1 MTKYI
6 LKRVGYS
13 IVTLFLLVAITFF
26 MMQLLPGDPFTGEK
40 QLPAA
45 QMEALYA
52 KYGLDKPVWQQFFIY
67 IGNVVQGDLG
77 VSLTYNRAVTLM
89 ITEAFAVSFDVGI
102 RSICFAFIGGV
113 LLGTLAAI
121 KRGKAADTVAM
132 IIALLGV
139 SVPSFVVASILQYF
153 LGLKMYQATGMRIF
167 AITGWEGFNSHI
179 LPVVALGFGSLAT
192 ISRLM
197 RTSMLDVLGQ
207 DYIKTAKAK
216 GLSQSGIIFKHAMR
230 NAIMPVVT
238 VLGPI
243 TAGILT
249 GGFVVE
255 SVFGIPG
262 LGKYF
267 VQSIQGLDY
276 TMICGGVFND
286 ALATYVLEHKDKILE
301 RNRKIVFGNRDIAQ
315 AWIDTQHRVS
325 WTAPQGVSTS
335 FIQLDIPE
343 DDEEFCRRLLSER
356 GVLLVPGSRFE
367 LPCGARLGYC
377 ASEDVLRE
385 GLRLLGEALA
395 EFDR

>member
-89 ITEAFAVSFDVGI
+89 ITEAFAISFDVGI

-139 SVPSFVVASILQYF
+139 SVPSFVVASVLQYF

-207 DYIKTAKAK
+207 DYIK
-216 GLSQSGIIFKHAMR
+216 
-230 NAIMPVVT
+230 
-238 VLGPI
+238 
-243 TAGILT
+243 
-249 GGFVVE
+249 
-255 SVFGIPG
+255 
-262 LGKYF
+262 
-267 VQSIQGLDY
+267 
-276 TMICGGVFND
+276 
-286 ALATYVLEHKDKILE
+286 KIG
-301 RNRKIVFGNRDIAQ
+301 RAHV
-315 AWIDTQHRVS
+315 
-325 WTAPQGVSTS
+325 
-335 FIQLDIPE
+335 
-343 DDEEFCRRLLSER
+343 
-356 GVLLVPGSRFE
+356 
-367 LPCGARLGYC
+367 
-377 ASEDVLRE
+377 
-385 GLRLLGEALA
+385 
-395 EFDR
+395 

>member
-89 ITEAFAVSFDVGI
+89 ITEAFSISFDVGI

-153 LGLKMYQATGMRIF
+153 LGLKLYQATGMRLF
-167 AITGWEGFNSHI
+167 AVTGWEGFNSHI

-276 TMICGGVFND
+276 TMICGTTVFYGAFLIIAN
-286 ALATYVLEHKDKILE
+286 LV
-301 RNRKIVFGNRDIAQ
+301 VDIAYGL
-315 AWIDTQHRVS
+315 IDPRVK
-325 WTAPQGVSTS
+325 
-335 FIQLDIPE
+335 L
-343 DDEEFCRRLLSER
+343 
-356 GVLLVPGSRFE
+356 
-367 LPCGARLGYC
+367 
-377 ASEDVLRE
+377 E
-385 GLRLLGEALA
+385 G
-395 EFDR
+395 

>member
-89 ITEAFAVSFDVGI
+89 ITEAFAISFDVGI

-139 SVPSFVVASILQYF
+139 SVPSFVVASVLQYF
-153 LGLKMYQATGMRIF
+153 LGLKLYMATGMRIF

-238 VLGPI
+238 VRPI
-243 TAGILT
+243 
-249 GGFVVE
+249 
-255 SVFGIPG
+255 
-262 LGKYF
+262 
-267 VQSIQGLDY
+267 
-276 TMICGGVFND
+276 
-286 ALATYVLEHKDKILE
+286 
-301 RNRKIVFGNRDIAQ
+301 
-315 AWIDTQHRVS
+315 
-325 WTAPQGVSTS
+325 
-335 FIQLDIPE
+335 
-343 DDEEFCRRLLSER
+343 RRLRPAWAGSWPTKR
-356 GVLLVPGSRFE
+356 CPTASVPIAIT
-367 LPCGARLGYC
+367 P
-377 ASEDVLRE
+377 
-385 GLRLLGEALA
+385 
-395 EFDR
+395 

>member
-1 MTKYI
+1 
-6 LKRVGYS
+6 
-13 IVTLFLLVAITFF
+13 
-26 MMQLLPGDPFTGEK
+26 
-40 QLPAA
+40 
-45 QMEALYA
+45 
-52 KYGLDKPVWQQFFIY
+52 
-67 IGNVVQGDLG
+67 
-77 VSLTYNRAVTLM
+77 
-89 ITEAFAVSFDVGI
+89 
-102 RSICFAFIGGV
+102 
-113 LLGTLAAI
+113 
-121 KRGKAADTVAM
+121 
-132 IIALLGV
+132 
-139 SVPSFVVASILQYF
+139 
-153 LGLKMYQATGMRIF
+153 
-167 AITGWEGFNSHI
+167 
-179 LPVVALGFGSLAT
+179 
-192 ISRLM
+192 M

>member
-6 LKRVGYS
+6 LKRLGYS
-13 IVTLFLLVAITFF
+13 IVTLFVLVALTFF

-40 QLPAA
+40 QLPQA
-45 QMEALYA
+45 QMDALMA

-77 VSLTYNRAVTLM
+77 TSLTYNRAITLM
-89 ITEAFAVSFDVGI
+89 IGEAFGVSFDVGI
-102 RSICFAFIGGV
+102 RAILFAFIGGV

-121 KRGKAADTVAM
+121 KRGKVADTVCM
-132 IIALLGV
+132 VIALIGV
-139 SVPSFVVASILQYF
+139 SVPSFIVASLLQYT
-153 LGLKMYQATGMRIF
+153 LGLKLYQATGMRIF
-167 AITGWEGFNSHI
+167 AITGWDSFNCRI
-179 LPVVALGFGSLAT
+179 LPVIALGFGSLAT

-243 TAGILT
+243 TASVLT

-262 LGKYF
+262 MGRYF
-267 VQSIQGLDY
+267 VQSVQNIDY
-276 TMICGGVFND
+276 MMIAGTTIFYGAFLI
-286 ALATYVLEHKDKILE
+286 LANLV
-301 RNRKIVFGNRDIAQ
+301 VDIAYGL
-315 AWIDTQHRVS
+315 IDPRVK
-325 WTAPQGVSTS
+325 
-335 FIQLDIPE
+335 L
-343 DDEEFCRRLLSER
+343 
-356 GVLLVPGSRFE
+356 
-367 LPCGARLGYC
+367 
-377 ASEDVLRE
+377 E
-385 GLRLLGEALA
+385 G
-395 EFDR
+395 

>member
-121 KRGKAADTVAM
+121 KRGKASDTVAM

-139 SVPSFVVASILQYF
+139 SVPSFVVASVLQYF
-153 LGLKMYQATGMRIF
+153 LGLKMYQATGMRLF
-167 AITGWEGFNSHI
+167 AVTGWEGFNSHI
-179 LPVVALGFGSLAT
+179 LPVIALGFGSLAT

-343 DDEEFCRRLLSER
+343 DDEEFCKRLLSER